1 MTEQL
6 AKKAAE
12 RAWQKYK
19 ESMTADVRACLRP
32 SDQADW
38 IKVKTEYHLAK
49 GNPMQL
55 SAPFDAPQ
63 FAREF
68 IKLAAASGRTSRLCI
83 NQADW
88 IKVKTEYHLAKGNP
102 MQLSAPFDAPQ
113 FAREFIKLAAASGR
127 TSRLCIMQRGPK
139 LDKHGAPRISKATK
153 RPMITWVPYPR

>member
-1 MTEQL
+1 MGAFCVYGMTEQL

-49 GNPMQL
+49 GSPVQL

-68 IKLAAASGRTSRLCI
+68 IKLAAAT
-83 NQADW
+83 
-88 IKVKTEYHLAKGNP
+88 
-102 MQLSAPFDAPQ
+102 
-113 FAREFIKLAAASGR
+113 GR

-139 LDKHGAPRISKATK
+139 LDKHGAPQISKATK

>member
-1 MTEQL
+1 MGAFCVYGMTEQL

-12 RAWQKYK
+12 RAWQKCK

-49 GNPMQL
+49 GNPVQL

-68 IKLAAASGRTSRLCI
+68 IKLAAAT
-83 NQADW
+83 
-88 IKVKTEYHLAKGNP
+88 
-102 MQLSAPFDAPQ
+102 
-113 FAREFIKLAAASGR
+113 GR